1 MDKEEN
7 ENLASDFNIQS
18 SFWIGI
24 SDRETEGTFKYV
36 SDASKVAFFSW
47 SGKTQNK
54 FRSHD
59 CVSSKNGQWDTTNC
73 VFRQL
78 PFICQQD
85 FNVSGDSKCP
95 AGKFGFPKCDNCKKY
110 FFFSKNA
117 LFFKLFFIDC
127 ACSLSGSKGGNCED
141 DGICECIE
149 GFSSAKCDQCSKNY
163 YGYPSCAS

>member
-110 FFFSKNA
+110 FFFLKMLYFSN
-117 LFFKLFFIDC
+117 FF
-127 ACSLSGSKGGNCED
+127 
-141 DGICECIE
+141 
-149 GFSSAKCDQCSKNY
+149 
-163 YGYPSCAS
+163 